1 MAIPSGSGTEVLSST
16 YIHAQS
22 NTETSFRWD
31 GTPAT
36 TGTSSYTVPAHNIV
50 TILSIILTD
59 MGSANENLRLWVDDG
74 SQLIFI
80 LFDQSLSVSGTFVF
94 SDKLILKAGH
104 KLVLDLES
112 AGNVD
117 AYVSYIIQDWS

>member
-36 TGTSSYTVPAHNIV
+36 TGTSSYTVPTNYIITVLNINF
-50 TILSIILTD
+50 TD
-59 MGSANENLRLWVDDG
+59 MGDAEENLRLWVDDG
-74 SQLIFI
+74 SNLIFI
-80 LFDQSLSVSGTFVF
+80 LFDQTVPAHGTFIYNDRLV
-94 SDKLILKAGH
+94 LKAGH
-104 KLVLDLES
+104 KLVLDLGTT
-112 AGNVD
+112 GNVD
-117 AYVSYIIQDWS
+117 AYLNYIVQDWS